1 MNRLPLSL
9 IGSFLL
15 PLGCG
20 DPTGPVLQPSA
31 LCSAHGPTAIAT
43 FEDVN
48 LEVAIRVALGVG
60 GQGDLTCGQVAGLT
74 SLQAAGRGIVSL
86 VGIQNLTGLED
97 LGLSINE
104 ITDPSPLSGLTR
116 LELLAIDLNLI
127 TDISALSGL
136 INLKGL
142 SIFENEITD
151 LDGLSGLTSLVILY
165 ASHNLISDIS
175 RLNGLTSLQD
185 LHLQRN
191 TITDISALRGFPNL
205 FTLRLDENTNLSDIQ
220 PLLDNTGLPPGEVD
234 GRRGD
239 TTVFL
244 VLTKVSCEDV
254 LALRAKGLL
263 VVSNFPL
270 GPCCYGPASGC

>member
-1 MNRLPLSL
+1 MNRLLLVL

-74 SLQAAGRGIVSL
+74 SLGAQPRGIVSL

-97 LGLSINE
+97 LGLSFNE
-104 ITDPSPLSGLTR
+104 ITDLSPLSGLTR
-116 LELLAIDLNLI
+116 LKILQIDANLI

-136 INLKGL
+136 INLEGL
-142 SIFENEITD
+142 GIWNNEITD
-151 LDGLSGLTSLVILY
+151 LDALSGLTSLIALYAGVNLISDIGGLSGLTSL
-165 ASHNLISDIS
+165 
-175 RLNGLTSLQD
+175 QD
-185 LHLQRN
+185 LDLAQN
-191 TITDISALRGFPNL
+191 SITDISALRGLPNL
-205 FTLRLDENTNLSDIQ
+205 FTLRLQHNRSLSNIQ
-220 PLLDNTGLPPGEVD
+220 PLLDNTGLPPGEV
-234 GRRGD
+234 GRRHGD
-239 TTVFL
+239 TTVSL
-244 VLTKVSCEDV
+244 YCTSVSYEDV
-254 LALRAKGLL
+254 LALIAKGL
-263 VVSNFPL
+263 VVMSDFPE
-270 GPCCYGPASGC
+270 GPCG

>member
-1 MNRLPLSL
+1 MNRLPLLL

-74 SLQAAGRGIVSL
+74 SLQASGRGIVSL

-116 LELLAIDLNLI
+116 LELLAIDVNLI

-136 INLKGL
+136 I
-142 SIFENEITD
+142 
-151 LDGLSGLTSLVILY
+151 
-165 ASHNLISDIS
+165 
-175 RLNGLTSLQD
+175 
-185 LHLQRN
+185 
-191 TITDISALRGFPNL
+191 NL

-270 GPCCYGPASGC
+270 GPCCYGPASSC